1 MTKRKTPT
9 VTDLSPRQ
17 NDFLTDVL
25 NGLTSP
31 QKTIE
36 SKYFYDH
43 TGSQL
48 FEKITKLDEYYQTR
62 TEMTILREDYRLFF
76 KESVMMLI

>member
-1 MTKRKTPT
+1 MKMTKRKTPT

-17 NDFLTDVL
+17 SDFLTDVL

-36 SKYFYDH
+36 SKYFYDQ

-62 TEMTILREDYRLFF
+62 TEMTILREEITVYFSKNR
-76 KESVMMLI
+76 